1 MRMCYKMYATDE
13 RYPDY
18 MGYGGSDGYG
28 GGGAG
33 GGGGGG
39 GGGIS
44 TFGYR
49 PYGEFLYTKRKK
61 KLKRIDQT
69 HHIQL
74 ERKMDFEFKVIRT
87 QTYTDKQ
94 THTHIN
100 NANKTENTKQI
111 NNKI

>member
-1 MRMCYKMYATDE
+1 MNATDE

-33 GGGGGG
+33 GGGAGGGG

-49 PYGEFLYTKRKK
+49 PYGEFLY
-61 KLKRIDQT
+61 
-69 HHIQL
+69 
-74 ERKMDFEFKVIRT
+74 
-87 QTYTDKQ
+87 
-94 THTHIN
+94 
-100 NANKTENTKQI
+100 
-111 NNKI
+111 